1 MSGKAERL
9 AVGLYIGSRRWQL
22 SPVRLLLPISLASAL
37 LCGGCASKWERAEKE
52 KRQADTRVAEE
63 RRMRALTYGE
73 VQSESWADLLIPN
86 ESKVFDVNRAL
97 RVSNQTASTGSA
109 RTKAFYFDQKVRPE
123 GYRTRAFWGSKDSAL
138 RDAKFA
144 TIDANTRGKYQI
156 PNAGKRAE
164 TKSAAVKDAREA
176 NDKLATRNLPGGD
189 REYLGPE
196 SKKVHRAV
204 DPKVLA
210 NSQSAGAS
218 VNSAGGTV
226 EVGGSLRQLSIND
239 VREILNK
246 NK

>member
-1 MSGKAERL
+1 
-9 AVGLYIGSRRWQL
+9 
-22 SPVRLLLPISLASAL
+22 VRFLLPLCFASAL

-73 VQSESWADLLIPN
+73 VQSEGWADLLIPN
-86 ESKVFDVNRAL
+86 ESKAFDVNRAI
-97 RVSNQTASTGSA
+97 RGSSQTVATGSA
-109 RTKAFYFDQKVRPE
+109 RTKAFNFDQKVQPQ
-123 GYRTRAFWGSKDSAL
+123 GYRTRAFWGAKDSAL
-138 RDAKFA
+138 RDAKYA
-144 TIDANTRGKYQI
+144 TIDANTRGKYEI
-156 PNAGKRAE
+156 PNARKKAD
-164 TKSAAVKDAREA
+164 TKSAAVKEAREA

-196 SKKVHRAV
+196 SKKVRRAV

-210 NSQSAGAS
+210 NSQSAGTS
-218 VNSAGGTV
+218 VSSSGGTV
-226 EVGGSLRQLSIND
+226 EVGGTLRQLSIDD